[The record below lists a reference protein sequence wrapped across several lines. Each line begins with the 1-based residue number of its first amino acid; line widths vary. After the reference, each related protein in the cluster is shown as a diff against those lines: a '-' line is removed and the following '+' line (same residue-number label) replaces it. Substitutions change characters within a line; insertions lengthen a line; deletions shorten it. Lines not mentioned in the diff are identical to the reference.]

1 MQSSAHRLRLYRLP
15 AVLAAVAFLLLTLTA
30 AMPFAPADAA
40 ECPDAGGGTL
50 PALAKAHDDD
60 NYVTFAG
67 RGWGHGVGMS
77 QYGARG
83 AANLGCNATHIL
95 TTYYPG
101 TSVQERTPSS
111 DIRVGLLRGRTAI
124 DVTSGPA
131 SLTWSCGSGCSLTQP
146 ANSTWRVTRNGSN
159 VEVQGTS
166 ASTLRINLGTDSN
179 DRRATI
185 SGKSGAYH
193 WGTMEFR
200 YWGTSRGSVP
210 TGLDA
215 ILELPLEHYM
225 YGIRE
230 VPASW
235 PTETLRAQVIAARS
249 YAQRRMGSNF
259 SGCACNVLDNT
270 TSQVYAGGSPDSRW
284 RTAVNDTA
292 RRILLSGSTIV
303 DAVYSSSHG
312 GHSASSYFVWGSN
325 LSYLRPV
332 DDSRWEAASSNP
344 LSAWSIAIHRT
355 TLGQGLGIGRI
366 REVRVNDPT
375 GLGSPGRIG
384 NHNRLV
390 RADET
395 QPQTLVGFYGGMTFV
410 GADGSRTL
418 TGEQVRSLLQSYGAL
433 ASSIVTVVTADDPP
447 PGEPT
452 EPTEPS
458 EPAES
463 EPTEPAETEPTEPAD
478 TEPTDPGETQ
488 PTEPADATETE
499 PTEPSESTE
508 TETTPPEPDST
519 ETEPTEST
527 ETETEP
533 AEPTETEPT
542 EDESDHVQEPE
553 PGPVVVDEAPSGPPV
568 IGERPVDVVGG
579 SGGTLPMEQQAQV
592 AGGEVAP
599 EPAEPTGDPETD
611 FSHLGDMEW
620 LAYPPDPIDE
630 DLDFEALFTE
640 VVDLPDPGPPVRTPE
655 GDQTDQPAPAP
666 SPTPLAAEE
675 VVLPLETPWWE
686 QLPFGPVEA
695 LAAMSLMMLGSAGAE
710 VRRRRRTRPLF

>member
-1 MQSSAHRLRLYRLP
+1 
-15 AVLAAVAFLLLTLTA
+15 
-30 AMPFAPADAA
+30 
-40 ECPDAGGGTL
+40 
-50 PALAKAHDDD
+50 
-60 NYVTFAG
+60 
-67 RGWGHGVGMS
+67 
-77 QYGARG
+77 
-83 AANLGCNATHIL
+83 
-95 TTYYPG
+95 
-101 TSVQERTPSS
+101 
-111 DIRVGLLRGRTAI
+111 
-124 DVTSGPA
+124 
-131 SLTWSCGSGCSLTQP
+131 
-146 ANSTWRVTRNGSN
+146 
-159 VEVQGTS
+159 
-166 ASTLRINLGTDSN
+166 
-179 DRRATI
+179 
-185 SGKSGAYH
+185 
-193 WGTMEFR
+193 
-200 YWGTSRGSVP
+200 
-210 TGLDA
+210 
-215 ILELPLEHYM
+215 
-225 YGIRE
+225 